1 MKVIVGLGNPGK
13 KFEKTRHNLGFMV
26 IESLKS
32 EFKHFSDWKKSKK
45 LLSKISEGKI
55 NNERVILVKPQTFMN
70 DSGKAVKSLIRNF
83 LLNKT
88 MTELSKCLFVIH
100 DDIDIPLGKIKISVG
115 RGSAGHKGVQSIID
129 EIGTKNFVRFRIGI
143 KPNSKFKMQNA
154 KLKFKIQ
161 NFVLEKFNKKEEKI
175 LKEVFERA
183 CRAIEMAIKEGV
195 EKAMSE
201 FNK

>member
-1 MKVIVGLGNPGK
+1 MKIIVGLGNPGK

-26 IESLKS
+26 LDG
-32 EFKHFSDWKKSKK
+32 FSKK
-45 LLSKISEGKI
+45 NKFPKFKMKKEFLAMVSEKKIGKEKI
-55 NNERVILVKPQTFMN
+55 ILVKPQTFMN
-70 DSGKAVKSLIRNF
+70 NSGLAVKEILKKLRTSNIEPLTSN
-83 LLNKT
+83 LW
-88 MTELSKCLFVIH
+88 VIH
-100 DDIDIPLGKIKISVG
+100 DDLDIPFGKIKISFG
-115 RGSAGHKGVQSIID
+115 RGSGGHKGVQSIID

-154 KLKFKIQ
+154 KLKFKIR

-175 LKEVFERA
+175 LKKVIEMV
-183 CRAIEMAIKEGV
+183 CRAIEMAIKEGI